1 MAGLMDDIDNIIIS
15 EAQLQSRVEE
25 LGRELEVDYKGKEPV
40 CIGILKGA
48 IMFIADLIRVTNIP
62 LRIDFMAVSSYGS
75 NTRSS
80 GIVRILKDLEENIKG
95 RHVILVEDILDTGL
109 TLNYLLKI
117 LRSRQPA
124 SLEICALLVKD
135 GKKGMDLKPKYTGF
149 VIPDNFIVGYGLDYD
164 EKYRNLPYI
173 GVLKPGII
181 DE

>member
-1 MAGLMDDIDNIIIS
+1 MNDMDNIIIS
-15 EAQLQSRVEE
+15 EAQLQSRVAE
-25 LGRELEVDYKGKEPV
+25 LGRQLEDDYSGKEPI

-48 IMFIADLIRVTNIP
+48 IMFIADLIRATNIP
-62 LRIDFMAVSSYGS
+62 LQVDFMAVSSYGS

-80 GIVRILKDLEENIKG
+80 GIVRILKDLEDNIKD

-109 TLNYLLKI
+109 TLNYLLKN

-135 GKKGMDLKPKYTGF
+135 AKKGMDLKPKYTGF
-149 VIPDNFIVGYGLDYD
+149 VIPDNFIVGYGLDYN

-173 GVLKPGII
+173 GILKPGII

>member
-1 MAGLMDDIDNIIIS
+1 MRSLIS
-15 EAQLQSRVEE
+15 RRRITSKVKALAKQIQA
-25 LGRELEVDYKGKEPV
+25 DYPNSV
-40 CIGILKGA
+40 PIFIGVLKGSF
-48 IMFIADLIRVTNIP
+48 MFMADLVREYQKECE
-62 LRIDFMAVSSYGS
+62 LDFMAVASYGS

-80 GIVRILKDLEENIKG
+80 GIVRILKDLEDNIKD
-95 RHVILVEDILDTGL
+95 RDVILIEDILDTGL
-109 TLNYLLKI
+109 TLNYLLKN

-173 GVLKPGII
+173 GILKAGII